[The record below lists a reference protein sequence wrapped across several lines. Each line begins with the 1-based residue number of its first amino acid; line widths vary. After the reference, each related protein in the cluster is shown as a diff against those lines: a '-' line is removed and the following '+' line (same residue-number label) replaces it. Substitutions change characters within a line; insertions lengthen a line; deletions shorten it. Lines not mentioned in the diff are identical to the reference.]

1 MASRDVRK
9 ALIVEDNE
17 VFRRLLHAVV
27 AERLA
32 CEEVLEAEALG
43 VARRLVRDREP
54 DVVFLDVRLPDG
66 NGLAF
71 ARELRLAYPNLPVVV
86 CTSHDLPEY
95 RDAAREFGATHF
107 VPKDN
112 IFSDDEWGQIRRSL
126 R

>member
-1 MASRDVRK
+1 MTSKEARR

-17 VFRRLLHAVV
+17 VFRGLLHAMV

-32 CEEVLEAEALG
+32 CGEVLEAGGLRE
-43 VARRLVRDREP
+43 ARRLIGTGEP
-54 DVVFLDVRLPDG
+54 DVVFMDVRLPDG
-66 NGLAF
+66 SGLSF
-71 ARELRLAYPNLPVVV
+71 ARELRSAYPNLPVVI

-112 IFSDDEWGQIRRSL
+112 IFSDEEWGEIRRSL